1 MSVFCRRVLTA
12 SIALIFLLTGCN
24 SQNSRSSGISVS
36 AAGVLDDL
44 HLSTAPPPAPLPAFS
59 PRSIAVLTMPVM
71 IKPSAPV
78 LGGVGARP
86 VREPGTISLNFEKA
100 SLRSVID
107 AVLGD
112 GLGLAYSVD
121 ERVDGVVTLI
131 SPQKL
136 TKDEALE
143 VLDGVLRLNGATLIK
158 GDTLYRVVLS
168 ANARQN
174 LPGPRIGAEQPGFGI
189 SVYVARH
196 AAAASLQK
204 LIEPLYQ
211 IAGAL
216 AVDSDH
222 NLLLVTGSAEERR
235 ALIDAARLF
244 DQDWLASQAVGIF
257 PLHHAKPKQLAEEL
271 RSLFLPGGAAATG
284 DPGSIRVSALDR
296 LNAVMVVARQS
307 SGLDAAAEWIERLD
321 QTGAGERG
329 LHVYAVHYAKVQN
342 LAKLLSRLFA
352 SGASGVE
359 TGNAALPPGIAGTRV
374 TTSSA
379 PTGAAAPVGVG
390 QAINGAASGSA
401 SGASSGMGA
410 GGFGSGDHALAGDS
424 ESDTDQPN
432 ESGNGPRI
440 IADAGSHNLVVMAT
454 AQEARMIEDALLQ
467 LDARPVQ
474 ILIEATIVEVT
485 LNKNLQYGV
494 QYFLRGTK
502 LLNQDS
508 SVGFNAASTLGT
520 ISGIAPGFNGVL
532 GSIANPSVI
541 LSALDQVTESKVL
554 SSPQLLVTDSHEAM
568 LKVGTQ
574 TPLLTQQAVS
584 NITTNAPTVQGIE
597 YHDTGVILRV
607 LPRSND
613 TDTVSLDIAQEVSQV
628 VANSANSLTPDIEER
643 RIESSVTVQSGQTI
657 MLGGLISENNS
668 AAHAGLPGLSS
679 IPGLA
684 GLFGNVTDSRIR
696 TELIIFITPHVLHDG
711 TDAQRL
717 TEELMGRLNSL
728 RPPSP

>member
-1 MSVFCRRVLTA
+1 VSFFRHWIIVV
-12 SIALIFLLTGCN
+12 ALPILLSACHHDQP
-24 SQNSRSSGISVS
+24 SSVS
-36 AAGVLDDL
+36 PVSASSVLSDL
-44 HLSTAPPPAPLPAFS
+44 RLSTVTPPVPPGQSRF
-59 PRSIAVLTMPVM
+59 LTPQ
-71 IKPSAPV
+71 ILSEPV
-78 LGGVGARP
+78 LVRRMQPAYASGMRRGDSGA
-86 VREPGTISLNFEKA
+86 GTISLNFDKA

-112 GLGLAYSVD
+112 ALGVAYSVD
-121 ERVDGVVTLI
+121 ERVDGVVSLV
-131 SPQKL
+131 SPQKV
-136 TKDEALE
+136 TREEALE
-143 VLDGVLRLNGATLIK
+143 ILDGVLRLNGATLIK
-158 GDTLYRVVLS
+158 GDNLYRVVLS

-174 LPGPRIGAEQPGFGI
+174 LPGPKLGAEQPGFGI
-189 SVYVARH
+189 SVYVASH
-196 AAAASLQK
+196 TAAASLQK

-216 AVDSDH
+216 AADSEH

-244 DQDWLASQAVGIF
+244 DQDWLASQSVGIF
-257 PLHHAKPKQLAEEL
+257 PLRHARPKQLAEEL
-271 RSLFLPGGAAATG
+271 RALFLPGGAAATA
-284 DPGSIRVSALDR
+284 DPGSIRVSVLDR

-307 SGLDAAAEWIERLD
+307 GGLDSAAEWIARLD
-321 QTGAGERG
+321 QTGAGERS
-329 LHVYAVHYAKVQN
+329 LHVYSVHYAKVQN
-342 LAKLLSRLFA
+342 LAKLLSRLFV
-352 SGASGVE
+352 SGGGGVE
-359 TGNAALPPGIAGTRV
+359 TGNAALPPGVAGTRV
-374 TTSSA
+374 ATAGAT
-379 PTGAAAPVGVG
+379 TGAAAPAGVG
-390 QAINGAASGSA
+390 QSGNSAATGSTSGSA
-401 SGASSGMGA
+401 SGMGASS
-410 GGFGSGDHALAGDS
+410 FGSGDHSLAGTNNGD
-424 ESDTDQPN
+424 SDTDSAV

-440 IADAGSHNLVVMAT
+440 IADAGTHSLVVMAT
-454 AQEARMIEDALLQ
+454 ASEAHMIEDALVQ
-467 LDARPVQ
+467 LDAKPVQ

-508 SVGFNAASTLGT
+508 SVGFNASSTVGT

-532 GSIANPSVI
+532 GSIANPSII
-541 LSALDQVTESKVL
+541 LSALDQVTDTKVL

-574 TPLLTQQAVS
+574 TPLLTQQAQSTLTSGAPIVS
-584 NITTNAPTVQGIE
+584 SVE

-613 TDTVSLDIAQEVSQV
+613 TDTVSLDIAQEVSEV
-628 VANSANSLTPDIEER
+628 VPNASNSLTPDIELR
-643 RIESSVTVQSGQTI
+643 RIESSVTVQSGQTV

-711 TDAQRL
+711 DDAQRL
-717 TEELMGRLNSL
+717 TEELMGRLSSM